1 MSWHQMCYEYDGS
14 FEGFLTCVFESYA
27 CREEPVCFQGPEE
40 TALTLWDTRRVDTD
54 RGKAAR
60 VFRALDARLGR
71 GASRLVY
78 RTFLTCLEDKETH
91 LYRFLRYGFRRGRG
105 IMGELGHPL
114 VSTLLQA
121 VRHLESEAHLFT
133 GFVRFSDC
141 QGVLMGEIQPKN
153 QVLPLVRSHFVQR
166 YNTQQFLLYDRTHRQ
181 ALVYRPGQWAIV
193 PVEDLRLP
201 DAGAEELRYRALWRQ
216 FFQTVAIRERYNPRC
231 QNTHLPKRY
240 RGFMTELQSEPGAG
254 DDLPEA

>member
-1 MSWHQMCYEYDGS
+1 
-14 FEGFLTCVFESYA
+14 
-27 CREEPVCFQGPEE
+27 
-40 TALTLWDTRRVDTD
+40 
-54 RGKAAR
+54 
-60 VFRALDARLGR
+60 
-71 GASRLVY
+71 
-78 RTFLTCLEDKETH
+78 
-91 LYRFLRYGFRRGRG
+91 
-105 IMGELGHPL
+105 MGELGHPL

-153 QVLPLVRSHFVQR
+153 QVLPLVRGHFVQR

-240 RGFMTELQSEPGAG
+240 RGVHDGAPIRARCGRRPPGGVKTRGLAFPAEKPGPVWVKAAG
-254 DDLPEA
+254 TWRRRRLCPRFPQWTAPPPG